1 VAEEVLRYRKTRNG
15 EWAVFGPVSLM
26 GEGKTVVV
34 TKADGSTKQETIGSM
49 SRPFDVD
56 GVPHAYG
63 YIVRQARQEQHD
75 LQEGRECDQCGRSG
89 ARYRRF
95 DSSGIAGVVCGK
107 CNREPDYCL
116 SFA

>member
-1 VAEEVLRYRKTRNG
+1 MAEGVLKYRKTRNG
-15 EWAVFGPVSLM
+15 EWAVFGPVALM
-26 GEGKTVVV
+26 GEGKTVTV

-63 YIVRQARQEQHD
+63 YLERSR
-75 LQEGRECDQCGRSG
+75 LCDQCGRPG
-89 ARYRRF
+89 AIFPRR
-95 DSSGIAGVVCGK
+95 DSSGIPGMVCA
-107 CNREPDYCL
+107 CCDSEPDYCL